1 MQRKITVKIVKM
13 AQQYMG
19 FPKWRYLKCLI
30 NLAKPYRWQVISM
43 LLAATLVNIITLF
56 YPAIVGEEIDGI
68 LVEKNIAL
76 LPNLTFLFIGLVL
89 VQTLLRFWQNY
100 WNTAIGERIILDLRI
115 QLYSHLQQLP
125 LNFFHNTHT
134 GDLISRFT
142 NDIMLARNAITN
154 ILVSFT
160 TNLFTLF
167 MGTAVLIAGPDVLLS
182 RVNTLQIHIPRS
194 HTFTILN
201 PATFWILLSI
211 ILFILPYLLSQGI
224 LRRVLKKQLEIL
236 AEATKIVGE
245 TTSNAK
251 VVKAFTRENYEIQRF
266 ETLLWKQFGT
276 IKKQAWI
283 TGLANATS
291 NLFGL
296 GGIGLF
302 LWLAGSAV
310 ANGRLSIAD
319 LVLTVMYTFLLSQP
333 LISMSGQFTQF
344 QMALGA
350 SERVFSIL
358 DKPVAIENDPSL
370 PPLPSIEGHLC
381 LDQVDF
387 SYDGYKQ
394 ILHKVSFVAHP
405 GQRVALVGP
414 SGAGKTTIADLIPRF
429 FEVQGGR
436 ITLDGYDIR
445 QIQIKSLREQIGIV
459 LQEPILFSTT
469 IRENIAYGQQEATMQ
484 EIRAVAKAANANE
497 FIENLPQGYET
508 PVGERGVKLSVG
520 QRQRIAIARAFLRNP
535 RILILDEA
543 TSSLDNESERLVQEA
558 LERLM
563 LGRTT
568 IVIAHRLSTI
578 QKADKIVVLEQGRIV
593 EQGKHDDLLAQH
605 GKYYRL
611 YTSALS

>member
-1 MQRKITVKIVKM
+1 MG
-13 AQQYMG
+13 QQLMG
-19 FPKWRYLKCLI
+19 FPKWQYLKCLI
-30 NLAKPYRWQVISM
+30 NLAKPYRWQVISI
-43 LLAATLVNIITLF
+43 LLAAALVNIITLL
-56 YPAIVGEEIDGI
+56 YPAIIGEEIDGI

-89 VQTLLRFWQNY
+89 AQTLLRFWQNY

-115 QLYSHLQQLP
+115 QLYTHLQQLP
-125 LNFFHNTHT
+125 LSFFHNTHT

-142 NDIMLARNAITN
+142 NDMMLARNAITN

-160 TNLFTLF
+160 TNLFTLV
-167 MGTAVLIAGPDVLLS
+167 MGTAVLIAGPDMLLS
-182 RVNTLQIHIPRS
+182 RVNALQIHIPRS

-211 ILFILPYLLSQGI
+211 ILFILPYLLSQGM

-236 AEATKIVGE
+236 AEATKIIGE

-350 SERVFSIL
+350 SERVFAIL
-358 DKPVAIENDPSL
+358 DKPVAIENDLSL

-394 ILHKVSFVAHP
+394 VLHKVSFVAHP
-405 GQRVALVGP
+405 GQIVALVGP

-429 FEVQGGR
+429 FEVQGGQ
-436 ITLDGYDIR
+436 ITLDGYNIR

-469 IRENIAYGQQEATMQ
+469 IRENIAYGQQDATIQ
-484 EIRAVAKAANANE
+484 EIRAVAKAANADE
-497 FIENLPQGYET
+497 FIENLPLGYDT

-520 QRQRIAIARAFLRNP
+520 QRQRIAIARAFLRDP

-578 QKADKIVVLEQGRIV
+578 QKADKIVVLEQGRVV
-593 EQGKHDDLLAQH
+593 EQGRHDDLLAQQ

-611 YTSALS
+611 YMSALS